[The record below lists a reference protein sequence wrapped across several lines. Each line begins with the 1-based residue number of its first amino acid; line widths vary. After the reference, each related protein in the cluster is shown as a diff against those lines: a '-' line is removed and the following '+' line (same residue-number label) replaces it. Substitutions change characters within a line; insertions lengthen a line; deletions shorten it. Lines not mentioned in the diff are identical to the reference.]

1 MKFYDKTRKGE
12 ETNMAGFSMQ
22 IGGKL
27 NAFLSVVAFI
37 SGCSIAL
44 GAIALIV
51 KAIS

>member
-27 NAFLSVVAFI
+27 NAFLSVVAFS
-37 SGCSIAL
+37 SGCAIAL
-44 GAIALIV
+44 GVVYLIV
-51 KAIS
+51 KAVS